1 MLNVKL
7 LYSKKTKLI
16 TCLLNGSV
24 FIVSRYQV
32 NSLGV
37 DRTLK
42 LRLILPYV
50 TVLSR
55 IGFLPALKK
64 FF

>member
-7 LYSKKTKLI
+7 LYSNKTKII
-16 TCLLNGSV
+16 TCLLNDTV
-24 FIVSRYQV
+24 FIVSKFRV
-32 NSLGV
+32 NYLGL

-42 LRLILPYV
+42 LRIILPYV